1 MSSEPSSGAMKPL
14 TYLSPLFFHLCTPS
28 FLVLTVPVARGPL
41 GPGFSG
47 RGLGALGG
55 GLGGAGLAAGAGLA
69 RPGGAARG
77 GGRAARGAAAARGAG
92 RCRPAGLCRPGGF
105 SATGAG
111 RATRAAGILPRGGG
125 MFCLPTP
132 ARQQQCLA
140 AGRSERACL
149 VLTWESEISIS
160 RDRAQLSLLT
170 RLDE

>member
-28 FLVLTVPVARGPL
+28 FLVLTVPVDRGPL

-55 GLGGAGLAAGAGLA
+55 G
-69 RPGGAARG
+69 RG
-77 GGRAARGAAAARGAG
+77 GGRGLGQARRRGARRRPPRAARRPRAAPGAAG
-92 RCRPAGLCRPGGF
+92 RRALQPGGL

-140 AGRSERACL
+140 ACRSARL
-149 VLTWESEISIS
+149 FWLPSFGESEISIP
-160 RDRAQLSLLT
+160 RDRALPPLRT
-170 RLDE
+170 GIYE

>member
-28 FLVLTVPVARGPL
+28 FLVLTVPVDRGPL

-55 GLGGAGLAAGAGLA
+55 GFAAAGAGLA

-125 MFCLPTP
+125 MFCFALLLATRAR
-132 ARQQQCLA
+132 ARQELVSCV
-140 AGRSERACL
+140 GRA
-149 VLTWESEISIS
+149 
-160 RDRAQLSLLT
+160 D
-170 RLDE
+170 LDN